1 MLCLSVSEGGRTAS
15 VARPL
20 SYCYQIITGQ
30 ARADP
35 CTRRLDHGAAASA
48 SQRRPYCG
56 KTLPGVIVTAGRLK
70 QDPPGGILPERTP
83 VRWKDPPGGSTYARW
98 HGTETARP
106 EQSAISA
113 ASRSTTPCRRHRG
126 RKPMNRITY
135 SLSASVRIWN
145 WI

>member
-70 QDPPGGILPERTP
+70 QDP
-83 VRWKDPPGGSTYARW
+83 
-98 HGTETARP
+98 
-106 EQSAISA
+106 
-113 ASRSTTPCRRHRG
+113 
-126 RKPMNRITY
+126 
-135 SLSASVRIWN
+135 
-145 WI
+145 

>member
-20 SYCYQIITGQ
+20 SCCYQIITGQ

-56 KTLPGVIVTAGRLK
+56 KTIPGVIVTAGRLK

-98 HGTETARP
+98 HGTGTGKRRP
-106 EQSAISA
+106 SVISA

-126 RKPMNRITY
+126 RKPGNRITY

>member
-20 SYCYQIITGQ
+20 SCCYQIITGQ

-70 QDPPGGILPERTP
+70 QDGKILQVEVHTQDGMEQGQESEGRLSYLRPADRLLPAAVIGAGSLGTGSRTACQQAS
-83 VRWKDPPGGSTYARW
+83 GSGTGSDQHHGVTYA
-98 HGTETARP
+98 
-106 EQSAISA
+106 
-113 ASRSTTPCRRHRG
+113 
-126 RKPMNRITY
+126 
-135 SLSASVRIWN
+135 V
-145 WI
+145 